1 MNTFP
6 DIRLR
11 RLRRT
16 PSLRRL
22 FDMPLPGPE
31 KFIWPV
37 FVIAGRGQRQA
48 IDAMPGQYRYSVDTL
63 LKDLRAVVDSGVGGI
78 LIFGLVDDGRK
89 DGVGSAAYDERGPV
103 QQAVRAVHAEYPHL
117 VIFTD
122 VCLCAYTTHGHCGPL
137 LAPRSAIALRDGESA
152 KSGATTGDVDNDAS
166 IELLAKTAVSHAA
179 AGADGVAPSAMMD
192 GQVQAIRSALSGA
205 GFQQT
210 LLMSYSTKFASA
222 MYGPF
227 REAEQ
232 SAPQHGDRRGYQASY
247 GDARQALR
255 ESALDEAEGAD
266 ILMVKPS
273 LFYLDIIARLRAS
286 TELPMAVYNVS
297 GEYSMLI
304 AAADRGWGV
313 LRDMVQESSVALV
326 RSGADL
332 LISYWA
338 NRYREFF
345 S

>member
-22 FDMPLPGPE
+22 FDIPLPGPE

-37 FVIAGRGQRQA
+37 FVVAGRGQRQA

-63 LKDLRAVVDSGVGGI
+63 LKDLRAVVESGVGGI
-78 LIFGLVDDGRK
+78 LIFGLVDDSRK
-89 DGVGSAAYDERGPV
+89 DGVGSAAHDERGAV
-103 QQAVRAVHAEYPHL
+103 QQAVRAVRAEYPQL

-137 LAPRSAIALRDGESA
+137 LASA
-152 KSGATTGDVDNDAS
+152 KPGSTAGDVDNDAANAM
-166 IELLAKTAVSHAA
+166 LAKTAVAHAA

-192 GQVQAIRSALSGA
+192 GQVQAIRSALNGA

-210 LLMSYSTKFASA
+210 LLMSYSTKFASS

-232 SAPQHGDRRGYQASY
+232 SAPQHGIRRGCQASY
-247 GDARQALR
+247 GNARLALR

-313 LRDMVQESSVALV
+313 LRDMVRESSVALV

-345 S
+345 I